1 MKLGLDWDIIQE
13 EEDFLKVLKRYILKF
28 IYIGLLLF
36 ICYIISFNIEW
47 TNIRRV
53 WCLTPLS
60 IILQWYLDGQFY
72 LRRKSEYLEKTTDLL
87 QVTDKDD
94 LSNIL
99 VIFVYMTVKLIG
111 YFTSQI
117 IMHCC
122 DVTVRN
128 FQSGHNC
135 KTLNWLRWFMKY
147 FW

>member
-13 EEDFLKVLKRYILKF
+13 EEDFLKVLKRYILTF
-28 IYIGLLLF
+28 IYIRLLLF
-36 ICYIISFNIEW
+36 ICYVISFNIEW
-47 TNIRRV
+47 TKIRRV

-60 IILQWYLDGQFY
+60 IILQWHRDGQFY
-72 LRRKSEYLEKTTDLL
+72 LRRKFEYLEKTTDLL

-111 YFTSQI
+111 YFTCQI
-117 IMHCC
+117 IKHCC
-122 DVTVRN
+122 DVTVHN
-128 FQSGHNC
+128 FQFGNNC
-135 KTLNWLRWFMKY
+135 KTLKWLRWFMKY